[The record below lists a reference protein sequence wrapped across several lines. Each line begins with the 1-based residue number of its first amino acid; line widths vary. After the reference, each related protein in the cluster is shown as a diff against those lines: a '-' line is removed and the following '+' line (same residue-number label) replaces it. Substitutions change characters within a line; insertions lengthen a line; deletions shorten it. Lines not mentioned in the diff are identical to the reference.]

1 MEIRILGRL
10 EVRHQGRPLPLGGPR
25 DRVLLIL
32 LALHAGEVVPSDR
45 LIEAMWG
52 DDLPGDP
59 QHALQAA
66 VSRLRKALQAG
77 AGTRALLV
85 RRSPGYL
92 LDVEPEQV
100 DAARFERLVDDGRRR
115 EDPAARAGT
124 FGEALAL
131 WRGPA
136 ALADAAYEAW
146 AQPEIARLEE
156 IRLAAVEDQVD
167 SHLALGRH
175 AEVQSRLRTLVDEH
189 PLRERLRG
197 QLMLALY
204 RAGRQAEALSAYEH
218 TRQAQADQLGV
229 EDRKSVV

>member
-32 LALHAGEVVPSDR
+32 LALHAGEVMPSDR
-45 LIEAMWG
+45 LIEAMWH

-77 AGTRALLV
+77 TGTRDLLV

-92 LDVEPEQV
+92 LDIEPEQV
-100 DAARFERLVDDGRRR
+100 DAARFERLVEDGRRR
-115 EDPAARAGT
+115 EDPAARAGAL
-124 FGEALAL
+124 GEALAL

-136 ALADAAYEAW
+136 LADAAYESW
-146 AQPEIARLEE
+146 AQPEIASLEE
-156 IRLAAVEDQVD
+156 IRLAAVEDHVD
-167 SHLALGRH
+167 AHLALGRH
-175 AEVQSRLRTLVDEH
+175 AEVLSRLGTLVDEH

-204 RAGRQAEALSAYEH
+204 RAGRQAEALSEIGRAH
-218 TRQAQADQLGV
+218 V
-229 EDRKSVV
+229 